1 MNNLIF
7 KRLEII
13 DIVTY
18 EAFSIE
24 FVNGVNIITSTDNSV
39 GKSTIL
45 KSLYYVLGAEVK
57 FGHRINPKNLLI
69 ILKFTFNNHVYTIMR
84 NQNAYKVI
92 EPNNTINS
100 FHNNKAIS
108 KFLSEL
114 YGFKIEIEGTKNRIE
129 NAPSVIYYLPYYI
142 DQMKGWQPDPENFEN
157 LGQFNKPKRDA
168 SLYFHLGILGDD
180 YLSLI
185 NRKEELSNEKKDLN
199 IKHEYT
205 HNLLKIIEEEVT
217 SFDISLNNSD
227 ELLLQK
233 RTHLKKYQKYNFD
246 ANNIKHKL
254 LDYKETLYQLN
265 FTMKN
270 IDKSVKNEESKKQL
284 INETDLYID
293 CPNCEFEFNIP
304 QNKLFKVNYNVEELQ
319 SHKVELLDK
328 KSKLINEITKIEKE
342 LYTFSLQLNEIEQI
356 QSENSNSLENI
367 MKFKGLESTKNNLL
381 AKLKEYTVSIAEIE
395 IDIKKITAKITK
407 INKQKSQI
415 DYKYSEFLEE
425 YFSLFDITEIVIDDN
440 NRKKFVPSKTFSS
453 DGANQIKLNL
463 ARLYSLVSLIN
474 HYKNGVLFPIVID
487 SPKTGEQSFKNN
499 KNTLDNLVHKI
510 KLDNQT
516 IIATIDFEFS
526 SDKRKFKL
534 IKHSRRAKLIQKK
547 KLKVTKLADR
557 EASLLNSSNFN
568 ESLQRYEEYI
578 RIFTTDQ

>member
-7 KRLEII
+7 KRLEIV

-18 EAFSIE
+18 EAYSIG
-24 FVNGVNIITSTDNSV
+24 FTKGVNIITSAANSV

-69 ILKFTFNNHVYTIMR
+69 ILKFTFNNDEYTIMR

-100 FHNNKAIS
+100 FYNNKDIT

-114 YGFKIEIEGTKNRIE
+114 YGFKIEIEGTKNSIE
-129 NAPSVIYYLPYYI
+129 NAPSVFYYLPYYI
-142 DQMKGWQPDPENFEN
+142 DQMKGWQPDPENFER

-185 NRKEELSNEKKDLN
+185 NKKEEFSNEKKELN
-199 IKHEYT
+199 LRHEHT
-205 HNLLKIIEEEVT
+205 HNLLKIIEEDVT

-233 RTHLKKYQKYNFD
+233 RSHLKKYQKYNFD

-265 FTMKN
+265 FTIKN
-270 IDKSVKNEESKKQL
+270 LDNSVKNEESKKQL
-284 INETDLYID
+284 INETDLYVD

-319 SHKVELLDK
+319 SLKIELLDK

-342 LYTFSLQLNEIEQI
+342 LYTFSLQLKEIEHI

-367 MKFKGLESTKNNLL
+367 MQFKGLESTKNKLL
-381 AKLKEYTVSIAEIE
+381 TMLKEYTVSIAEIE
-395 IDIKKITAKITK
+395 TEIKKITAKITK

-415 DYKYSEFLEE
+415 DYRYSEYLEE
-425 YFSLFDITEIVIDDN
+425 YFNLFEITEIVIDDT
-440 NRKKFVPSKTFSS
+440 NRKQFVPSKTFSS

-474 HYKNGVLFPIVID
+474 YYKNGVIFPIVID

-516 IIATIDFEFS
+516 IIATIDFEFNS
-526 SDKRKFKL
+526 NKKKFKL
-534 IKHSRRAKLIQKK
+534 TKYSRGVKFIQKK
-547 KLKVTKLADR
+547 KLKIIKLADR
-557 EASLLNSSNFN
+557 EASLLNSRNFN
-568 ESLQRYEEYI
+568 NSLQKYEEYI
-578 RIFTTDQ
+578 RLFTND